1 MKYTLYLTLFLLTVT
16 AISRIAWTADTGL
29 DSTVESA
36 IDVNRELQET
46 QSEIDTLVDDTQD
59 MFQEYRSTLQQTDSL
74 KTYNEQLEKLIA
86 AQEETLA
93 SISKQLNGVDETQ
106 RNIVHLTL
114 RMLTV
119 LQEFISLDMPFLME
133 ERMARIDTLKKMM
146 DRPDVTL
153 PDKYRRIMEAYLIET
168 SYGRTI
174 QTENES
180 IVIDDRNYTVKLLR
194 IGRLALLFQ
203 TLNGELSGYWDKELK
218 QWTKL
223 PTEYNNSIAKGI
235 LIAEKQSPP
244 DFFRIPVPA
253 PVHKQ

>member
-1 MKYTLYLTLFLLTVT
+1 MKYTLYLTIFLIIT
-16 AISRIAWTADTGL
+16 ISRFAWTADAGL
-29 DSTVESA
+29 ENTVDSA
-36 IDVNRELQET
+36 IDINKELQET
-46 QSEIDTLVDDTQD
+46 QTEIDTLVDDTRD

-86 AQEETLA
+86 AQKETLV

-106 RNIVHLTL
+106 RNIVPLTL

-119 LQEFISLDMPFLME
+119 LQEFVSLDLPFLQE
-133 ERMARIDTLKKMM
+133 ERMARIDLLKKMM

-168 SYGRTI
+168 TYGRTI
-174 QTENES
+174 QTENKS
-180 IVIDDRNYTVKLLR
+180 IVIDGRNHTVKLLR

-203 TLNGELSGYWDKELK
+203 TLNGETSGYWDKQLNK
-218 QWTKL
+218 WVNL
-223 PTEYNNSIAKGI
+223 PSEYNNSITKGI

-244 DFFRIPVPA
+244 DFFRIPVTA